1 MNECIFLDKI
11 VFYFF
16 SRESLNQLK
25 MMDDGLHDE
34 IKDAEKTIALAE
46 EKCAL
51 ITQCIPEMMELEK
64 TETDT
69 VSHTVHIYTNY

>member
-1 MNECIFLDKI
+1 
-11 VFYFF
+11 
-16 SRESLNQLK
+16 

-34 IKDAEKTIALAE
+34 IKGAEKTIALAE

>member
-1 MNECIFLDKI
+1 
-11 VFYFF
+11 
-16 SRESLNQLK
+16 

-46 EKCAL
+46 EKSAL